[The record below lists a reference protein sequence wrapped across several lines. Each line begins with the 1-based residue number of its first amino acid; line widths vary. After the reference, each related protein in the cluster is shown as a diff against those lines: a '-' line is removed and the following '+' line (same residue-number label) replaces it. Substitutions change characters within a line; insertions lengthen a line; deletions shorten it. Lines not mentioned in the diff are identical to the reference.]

1 MVSGGTAHVPSDLR
15 YLLDAPAEGAGTSP
29 AFPAAEEDAPPI
41 LLYVVFCLYGCGGTG
56 DSDDV
61 VQSNTNAETAPN
73 VETEAS
79 SEAEDAS
86 QASTESNL
94 LDSYFT
100 VNDSETVGRVK

>member
-1 MVSGGTAHVPSDLR
+1 MKTRKKWTA
-15 YLLDAPAEGAGTSP
+15 LLLSSA
-29 AFPAAEEDAPPI
+29 
-41 LLYVVFCLYGCGGTG
+41 LVLCLYGCGGTG

-73 VETEAS
+73 VEIEAS